1 MGLVQ
6 MELHAVTNDSLPVD
20 ELIKQIK
27 AIAPEVDFIHI
38 RERSKTASELVDL
51 VKRLFLEGVP
61 KEKLIINDRVDVAL
75 LTNIHRV
82 HLPGHSFSPKE
93 ARQKFPHLHAGVSVH
108 SIEEAKAAEKNGAE
122 YVMFGHVYDT
132 TCKPGLQARGVQLV
146 KELTSAL
153 SIPVVAIG
161 GLTPDR
167 IPELKHANVKG
178 IAVMSGI
185 FTHHQP
191 RMMAQAFSKQVK
203 EHPYEE
209 AL

>member
-1 MGLVQ
+1 

-93 ARQKFPHLHAGVSVH
+93 SRQKFPHLHAGVSVH

>member
-1 MGLVQ
+1 
-6 MELHAVTNDSLPVD
+6 MELHAVTNDSFPVN

-27 AIAPEVDFIHI
+27 AIESEVDFIHI

-51 VKRLFLEGVP
+51 VKQLLSEGVP
-61 KEKLIINDRVDVAL
+61 KEKLVINDRVDVAL

-93 ARQKFPHLHAGVSVH
+93 LRQKFPHLHAGVSVH
-108 SIEEAKAAEKNGAE
+108 SIEEAKAAEENGAE

-132 TCKPGLQARGVQLV
+132 SCKPGLKARGVKLV
-146 KELTSAL
+146 EELTSAL
-153 SIPVVAIG
+153 SIPVVVIG
-161 GLTPDR
+161 GVTPDR
-167 IPELKHANVKG
+167 IPELLHVNVKG

-191 RMMAQAFSKQVK
+191 RIMAQAFSKKLK
-203 EHPYEE
+203 ENPYEK

>member
-1 MGLVQ
+1 

-93 ARQKFPHLHAGVSVH
+93 LRQKFPHLHAGVSVH

-146 KELTSAL
+146 KELTSSL

>member
-1 MGLVQ
+1 M
-6 MELHAVTNDSLPVD
+6 TNDSLPLD
-20 ELIKQIK
+20 ELSKQIK
-27 AIAPEVDFIHI
+27 AITSEVDFIHI

-51 VKRLFLEGVP
+51 VKHLLLEGVP
-61 KEKLIINDRVDVAL
+61 KEKLVINDRVDVAL

-93 ARQKFPHLHAGVSVH
+93 LRKKFPHLHAGVSVH
-108 SIEEAKAAEKNGAE
+108 SLEEARAAEKNGAE
-122 YVMFGHVYDT
+122 YVMFGHVYET

-167 IPELKHANVKG
+167 IPEMRLTNVKG

-185 FTHHQP
+185 FTHREP
-191 RMMAQAFSKQVK
+191 RIMAQAFSKKVK
-203 EHPYEE
+203 ENPYEE

>member
-1 MGLVQ
+1 

-27 AIAPEVDFIHI
+27 AIVPEMDFIHI

-93 ARQKFPHLHAGVSVH
+93 LRQKFPHLHAGVSVH

>member
-1 MGLVQ
+1 
-6 MELHAVTNDSLPVD
+6 MELHAVTNDSFPVN

-27 AIAPEVDFIHI
+27 AIESEVDFIHI

-51 VKRLFLEGVP
+51 VKQLRSEGVP
-61 KEKLIINDRVDVAL
+61 KEKLVINDRVDVAL

-93 ARQKFPHLHAGVSVH
+93 LRQKFPHLHAGVSVH
-108 SIEEAKAAEKNGAE
+108 SIEEAKAAEENGAE
-122 YVMFGHVYDT
+122 YVMFGHVYNT
-132 TCKPGLQARGVQLV
+132 SCKPGLKARGVKLV
-146 KELTSAL
+146 EELTSAL
-153 SIPVVAIG
+153 SIPVVVIG
-161 GLTPDR
+161 GVTPDR
-167 IPELKHANVKG
+167 IPELLHVNVKG

-191 RMMAQAFSKQVK
+191 RIKAQAFSKKLK
-203 EHPYEE
+203 ENPYEK

>member
-6 MELHAVTNDSLPVD
+6 MELHAVTNDSLPAG

-27 AIAPEVDFIHI
+27 AIAFEVDFIHI
-38 RERSKTASELVDL
+38 RERSKTAGELVDL
-51 VKRLFLEGVP
+51 VKNLLLEGVP
-61 KEKLIINDRVDVAL
+61 KEKLVINDRVDVAL

-93 ARQKFPHLHAGVSVH
+93 LRKKFPHLHAGVSVH

-122 YVMFGHVYDT
+122 YVMFGHIYAT
-132 TCKPGLQARGVQLV
+132 SCKPGLQARGVHLV
-146 KELTSAL
+146 KKLTSAL
-153 SIPVVAIG
+153 TIPVVAIG
-161 GLTPDR
+161 GVTPER
-167 IPELKHANVKG
+167 VPELKQANVKG

-185 FTHHQP
+185 FAHHQP
-191 RMMAQAFSKQVK
+191 RMMAQAFSEKVK
-203 EHPYEE
+203 ENPYEK

>member
-6 MELHAVTNDSLPVD
+6 MELHAVTNDSFPAD
-20 ELIKQIK
+20 ELIQQIK
-27 AIAPEVDFIHI
+27 AIASEVEFIHI
-38 RERSKTASELVDL
+38 RERSKTASELVAL
-51 VKRLFLEGVP
+51 VKNLLLEGVP
-61 KEKLIINDRVDVAL
+61 KEKLVINDRVDVAL

-93 ARQKFPHLHAGVSVH
+93 LRNKFPHLHAGVSVH
-108 SIEEAKAAEKNGAE
+108 SIEEAKAAERNGAE

-132 TCKPGLQARGVQLV
+132 SCKPGLKARGVQLL

-167 IPELKHANVKG
+167 IPEMKHANVKG

-191 RMMAQAFSKQVK
+191 RMMAQAFSKKVK
-203 EHPYEE
+203 ENPYEE

>member
-1 MGLVQ
+1 

-27 AIAPEVDFIHI
+27 AIVPEVDFIHI

-93 ARQKFPHLHAGVSVH
+93 LRQKFPHLHAGVSVH

>member
-93 ARQKFPHLHAGVSVH
+93 LRKKFPHLHAGVSVH

-132 TCKPGLQARGVQLV
+132 TCKPGLKARGVQLV

-167 IPELKHANVKG
+167 IPALKHANVKG
-178 IAVMSGI
+178 VAVMSGI

>member
-6 MELHAVTNDSLPVD
+6 MELHAVTNDSLPAK
-20 ELIKQIK
+20 ELFKQII
-27 AIAPEVDFIHI
+27 AIASEVDFIHI

-51 VKRLFLEGVP
+51 VKSLLLEGVP

-93 ARQKFPHLHAGVSVH
+93 LRQKFPHLHAGVSVH
-108 SIEEAKAAEKNGAE
+108 SIEEGKAAEKNGAE
-122 YVMFGHVYDT
+122 YVIFGHVYDT
-132 TCKPGLQARGVQLV
+132 TCKPGLQARGIQLV
-146 KELTSAL
+146 KELTSL
-153 SIPVVAIG
+153 LTIPVVAIG
-161 GLTPDR
+161 GVTPER
-167 IPELKHANVKG
+167 VPELRHTNVKG

-191 RMMAQAFSKQVK
+191 RKMAQAFSKQVK
-203 EHPYEE
+203 ENPYEE

>member
-93 ARQKFPHLHAGVSVH
+93 LRKKFPHLHAGVSVH

-132 TCKPGLQARGVQLV
+132 TCKPGLKARGVQLV

-178 IAVMSGI
+178 VAVMSGI

>member
-1 MGLVQ
+1 
-6 MELHAVTNDSLPVD
+6 MELHAVTNDSFPVN

-27 AIAPEVDFIHI
+27 AIESKVDFIHI

-51 VKRLFLEGVP
+51 VRQLLSEGVP
-61 KEKLIINDRVDVAL
+61 KEKLVINDRVDVAL

-93 ARQKFPHLHAGVSVH
+93 LRQKFPHLHAGVSVH
-108 SIEEAKAAEKNGAE
+108 SIEEAKAAEESGAE
-122 YVMFGHVYDT
+122 YVMFGHIYDT
-132 TCKPGLQARGVQLV
+132 SCKPGLKARGVKLV
-146 KELTSAL
+146 EELTSAL
-153 SIPVVAIG
+153 SIPVVVIG

-167 IPELKHANVKG
+167 IPDLMHVNVKG

-191 RMMAQAFSKQVK
+191 HIMAQAFSKKLK
-203 EHPYEE
+203 ENPYEK

>member
-1 MGLVQ
+1 
-6 MELHAVTNDSLPVD
+6 MELHAVTNDSFPVN

-27 AIAPEVDFIHI
+27 AIESEVDFIHI

-51 VKRLFLEGVP
+51 VKQLLSEGVP
-61 KEKLIINDRVDVAL
+61 KEKLVINDRVDVAL

-93 ARQKFPHLHAGVSVH
+93 LRQKFPHLHAGMSVH
-108 SIEEAKAAEKNGAE
+108 SIEEAKAAEENGAE

-132 TCKPGLQARGVQLV
+132 SCKPGLKARGVKLV
-146 KELTSAL
+146 EELTSAL
-153 SIPVVAIG
+153 SIPVVVIG
-161 GLTPDR
+161 GVTPDR
-167 IPELKHANVKG
+167 IPELLHVNVKG

-191 RMMAQAFSKQVK
+191 RIMAQAFSKKLK
-203 EHPYEE
+203 ENPYEK

>member
-1 MGLVQ
+1 
-6 MELHAVTNDSLPVD
+6 MELHAVTNDSFPIN

-27 AIAPEVDFIHI
+27 AIESEVDFIHI

-51 VKRLFLEGVP
+51 VKQLLSEGVS
-61 KEKLIINDRVDVAL
+61 KEKLVINDRVDVAL

-93 ARQKFPHLHAGVSVH
+93 LRQKFPHLHAGVSVH

-132 TCKPGLQARGVQLV
+132 SCKPGLKARGVKLV
-146 KELTSAL
+146 EELTSAL
-153 SIPVVAIG
+153 SIPVVVIG

-167 IPELKHANVKG
+167 IPELLQVNVKG

-185 FTHHQP
+185 FAHHQP
-191 RMMAQAFSKQVK
+191 RIMAQAFSKKRK
-203 EHPYEE
+203 ENPYEK

>member
-93 ARQKFPHLHAGVSVH
+93 LLQKFPHLHAGVSVH

-146 KELTSAL
+146 KELTSSL

>member
-82 HLPGHSFSPKE
+82 HLP
-93 ARQKFPHLHAGVSVH
+93 V
-108 SIEEAKAAEKNGAE
+108 
-122 YVMFGHVYDT
+122 
-132 TCKPGLQARGVQLV
+132 
-146 KELTSAL
+146 
-153 SIPVVAIG
+153 
-161 GLTPDR
+161 
-167 IPELKHANVKG
+167 
-178 IAVMSGI
+178 
-185 FTHHQP
+185 
-191 RMMAQAFSKQVK
+191 
-203 EHPYEE
+203 
-209 AL
+209 

>member
-6 MELHAVTNDSLPVD
+6 MELHAVTNDSLSVS
-20 ELIKQIK
+20 ELINQIK
-27 AIAPEVDFIHI
+27 AVEPEVDFIHI
-38 RERSKTASELVDL
+38 RERSKTASELVHL
-51 VKRLFLEGVP
+51 VKQLLAEGVP

-93 ARQKFPHLHAGVSVH
+93 LRQKFPHLHAGVSVH

-122 YVMFGHVYDT
+122 YVIFGHVYAT
-132 TCKPGLQARGVQLV
+132 ACKPGRKARGIKLV
-146 KELTSAL
+146 EELTSAL
-153 SIPVVAIG
+153 SIPVVVIG
-161 GLTPDR
+161 GITPDR
-167 IPELKHANVKG
+167 LPELMHIDLKG

-185 FTHHQP
+185 FTHPQP
-191 RMMAQAFSKQVK
+191 RKMAQAFSQKRK
-203 EHPYEE
+203 ENPYEQ

>member
-1 MGLVQ
+1 M
-6 MELHAVTNDSLPVD
+6 TNDSLPVD
-20 ELIKQIK
+20 ELSKQIK
-27 AIAPEVDFIHI
+27 AITSEVDFIHI
-38 RERSKTASELVDL
+38 RERSKTASELVNL
-51 VKRLFLEGVP
+51 VKHLLLEGVP
-61 KEKLIINDRVDVAL
+61 KEKLVINDRVDVAL

-93 ARQKFPHLHAGVSVH
+93 LRKKFPHLHAGVSVH
-108 SIEEAKAAEKNGAE
+108 SLEEAKAAEKNGAE
-122 YVMFGHVYDT
+122 YVMFGHVYET

-167 IPELKHANVKG
+167 IPEMRLTNVKG

-185 FTHHQP
+185 FTHREPHI
-191 RMMAQAFSKQVK
+191 MAQAFSKKVK
-203 EHPYEE
+203 ENPYEE

>member
-1 MGLVQ
+1 

-20 ELIKQIK
+20 ELSKQIK
-27 AIAPEVDFIHI
+27 AITSEVDFIHI
-38 RERSKTASELVDL
+38 RERSKTASELVNL
-51 VKRLFLEGVP
+51 VKHLLLEGVP
-61 KEKLIINDRVDVAL
+61 KEKLVINDRVDVAL

-93 ARQKFPHLHAGVSVH
+93 LRKKFPHLHAGVSVH
-108 SIEEAKAAEKNGAE
+108 SLEEARAAEKNGAE
-122 YVMFGHVYDT
+122 YVMFGHVYET

-167 IPELKHANVKG
+167 IPEMRLTNVKG

-185 FTHHQP
+185 FTHREP
-191 RMMAQAFSKQVK
+191 RIMAQAFSKKVK
-203 EHPYEE
+203 ENPYEE

>member
-6 MELHAVTNDSLPVD
+6 MELHAVTNDTLPVR

-27 AIAPEVDFIHI
+27 DIASEVDFIHI
-38 RERSKTASELVDL
+38 RERSKAAGELVHL
-51 VKRLFLEGVP
+51 VKQLLAEGVP

-93 ARQKFPHLHAGVSVH
+93 LRQKFPHLHAGVSVH

-132 TCKPGLQARGVQLV
+132 ACKPGLQARGIKGV
-146 KELTSAL
+146 EEMTSTL
-153 SIPVVAIG
+153 SIPVVVIG
-161 GLTPDR
+161 GITPER
-167 IPELKHANVKG
+167 LPELMHVDLKG

-185 FTHHQP
+185 FAHPQP
-191 RMMAQAFSKQVK
+191 RKMAQTFSEKRK
-203 EHPYEE
+203 ENPYEQ